1 MTTEIVRPDFVDQL
15 MGEPWIEL
23 EWRKGIRAK
32 VEAYKAPPSQG
43 EDASARRAGGRFA
56 SHLSDTQRVK
66 NAVRAPQ
73 AVVKIIRKGGVA
85 DRGGLNAQLDY
96 LSRNGEEPVYGYDP
110 DGIEDFMTGREQI
123 RELTR
128 DWSDEW
134 QRVAERDGRAGRTTN
149 KTFHLLVSF
158 PHGTD
163 VEKARLAADSFAD
176 AFLHSGDHGDR
187 WRNMRAFHTDR
198 DHPHMHIVIDRRGES
213 GRLMQIHPGA
223 EINPTLLRAL
233 QVNAAAEHGLLLND
247 TPRASRGLTSVPRTT
262 EEWRLAQGETPERG
276 RAEYRQ
282 TYAGLAAGFAQ
293 DVAQSEARESFDLA
307 KRLEQ
312 GPEDLRKFAVPVQEA
327 GQHLQNGRALTMD
340 DMGGAA
346 VREFTVEDVRAMDE
360 ESLRIQAVKTVRE
373 LDELAP
379 QLGDEDDRA
388 RAEIVRDRIRTEFAH
403 LVPEF
408 GQTGAVPERE
418 DGLRSVVEAHRTTE
432 IGIEEH
438 EPIREGEGA
447 SRETDPQGTLD
458 DADERV
464 RAAYEA
470 RGMKADRAL
479 ARIRGGMEAE
489 PETLEYWNDQ
499 EVRERMRAGDVP
511 RSVAEREIAELHRY
525 AAGTYMAAARAV
537 DLDYAL
543 DAPEAGAPEDAEKFR
558 QTLEPEREPDS
569 VERMAVDA
577 GRVQEREARSGF
589 EDAAEAEQSEHR
601 TAPDDR
607 TVSEEQAAA
616 LMASYMTAREGFHA
630 ADAAN
635 DQSEWEAYHDARE
648 TLVDAAVHEPSL
660 FAEAKALDHPELHDD
675 LVIAK
680 FGEDG
685 AWAVRL
691 NERLTDS
698 YVSNG
703 PEESPEYHR
712 DLVKQ
717 VTQDF
722 DNNPAM
728 AEFETL
734 REEIERVRER
744 EAFDAVERERSRDL
758 DYGFD

>member
-1 MTTEIVRPDFVDQL
+1 MTTDTVRPDFVDQL

-43 EDASARRAGGRFA
+43 EDASAWRAGGRFA

-110 DGIEDFMTGREQI
+110 DGIEDFMTGREQV

-128 DWSDEW
+128 NWSDEW

-176 AFLHSGDHGDR
+176 TFLHSGDYGDR
-187 WRNMRAFHTDR
+187 WRNVRAFHTDR

-223 EINPTLLRAL
+223 EINPTLLREL
-233 QVNAAAEHGLLLND
+233 QVNAAAEYGLLLND
-247 TPRASRGLTSVPRTT
+247 TPRASRGLTSVPKTT
-262 EEWRLAQGETPERG
+262 EEWRLAQGDTPERG

-312 GPEDLRKFAVPVQEA
+312 GPEGLRKFAEPVQEA

-360 ESLRIQAVKTVRE
+360 EGLRVQAVRTVRDLE
-373 LDELAP
+373 ELAP
-379 QLGDEDDRA
+379 HIEDETERA
-388 RAEIVRDRIRTEFAH
+388 RAELVRDRIKAEFAP

-408 GQTGAVPERE
+408 ERTGDIPERD
-418 DGLRSVVEAHRTTE
+418 DGLNSVVD
-432 IGIEEH
+432 
-438 EPIREGEGA
+438 A
-447 SRETDPQGTLD
+447 SRTMETALEASRQQSPEVERPDRDPGERGVQDDGLATTGESAREADPQETLD
-458 DADERV
+458 SADGRV

-470 RGMKADRAL
+470 RGMNADRAL
-479 ARIRGGMEAE
+479 ARIKGGMEAE
-489 PETLEYWNDQ
+489 HETLEYWNDQ
-499 EVRERMRAGDVP
+499 EVRERMRLGDVP
-511 RSVAEREIAELHRY
+511 RSVAEREIAELHQY
-525 AAGTYMAAARAV
+525 AAGTYTAAARAI
-537 DLDYAL
+537 DLDYSL
-543 DAPEAGAPEDAEKFR
+543 DSPDVDAPEDVAKFR
-558 QTLEPEREPDS
+558 QTREPEREMER
-569 VERMAVDA
+569 VEAERNVGEAA
-577 GRVQEREARSGF
+577 HSQEREARSGL
-589 EDAAEAEQSEHR
+589 EDAAQAEANPSETGKLR
-601 TAPDDR
+601 EP
-607 TVSEEQAAA
+607 EEEPA
-616 LMASYMTAREGFHA
+616 LTREGTSPNQLPTRTPFPEEDTRSDLQRSMDEERQRLA
-630 ADAAN
+630 
-635 DQSEWEAYHDARE
+635 QERRE
-648 TLVDAAVHEPSL
+648 
-660 FAEAKALDHPELHDD
+660 HPEQEH
-675 LVIAK
+675 APS
-680 FGEDG
+680 
-685 AWAVRL
+685 R
-691 NERLTDS
+691 
-698 YVSNG
+698 G
-703 PEESPEYHR
+703 P
-712 DLVKQ
+712 
-717 VTQDF
+717 DF
-722 DNNPAM
+722 D
-728 AEFETL
+728 
-734 REEIERVRER
+734 
-744 EAFDAVERERSRDL
+744 FD
-758 DYGFD
+758 FD